1 MNFGVDVRANVPQRQ
16 RKHRPQ
22 KNYYF
27 DIAAANTYLGGND
40 FSDNELLKPKLVS

>member
-16 RKHRPQ
+16 RKLLTQ

-27 DIAAANTYLGGND
+27 DIAAANTYLGGSD
-40 FSDNELLKPKLVS
+40 FSDSDLPKPNLVS

>member
-16 RKHRPQ
+16 RKLLTQ

-27 DIAAANTYLGGND
+27 DIAAANTYSGGND
-40 FSDNELLKPKLVS
+40 FSDSELPKPKLVS